1 MAAADVVLAV
11 SALIETAGFPLEA
24 GSSGSSDGASADDS
38 SSGEATAMM
47 KRSWMTAF
55 NEGFDCL
62 SFRSESDE
70 LLERGIQEAIS
81 IQKVHLA
88 KTYCLYLSHAF
99 Y

>member
-11 SALIETAGFPLEA
+11 SALIETAGFPLDA
-24 GSSGSSDGASADDS
+24 GIRGSSDSPTADENPS
-38 SSGEATAMM
+38 REVLAVV

-62 SFRSESDE
+62 SFRPESDE

-81 IQKVHLA
+81 IQKVS
-88 KTYCLYLSHAF
+88 TF
-99 Y
+99 FR